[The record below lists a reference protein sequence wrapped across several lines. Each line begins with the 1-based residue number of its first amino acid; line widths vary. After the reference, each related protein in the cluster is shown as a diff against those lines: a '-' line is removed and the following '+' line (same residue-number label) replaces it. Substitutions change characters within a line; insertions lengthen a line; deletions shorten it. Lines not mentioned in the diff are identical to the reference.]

1 MSQEKT
7 QRAKGKKQVQSM
19 NEVKTSDVK
28 RRPRWNFEK
37 KLFAGSVLLFAMS
50 FVVLLVAIST
60 ASERTRVPFAGV
72 ESGKPISS
80 GVSTTTVT
88 NIRRTSGKKPFVAP
102 NGYEYLVL
110 TLSVRNNGEKPFD
123 VLPTTDTYIKT
134 NNGDASYVAP
144 YSLEHPFRSGQV
156 LPGESTTGELS
167 YLIPKNTAYKF
178 YVESGWSG
186 GAVSFM
192 VQSDK
197 HKQDSP

>member
-50 FVVLLVAIST
+50 FVVLLVAVST

-102 NGYEYLVL
+102 NGYEYIVL
-110 TLSVRNNGEKPFD
+110 TLSVRNNGEKPLD

-134 NNGDASYVAP
+134 NNGDVSYVAP
-144 YSLEHPFRSGQV
+144 YSLERPFRSGQV

-167 YLIPKNTAYKF
+167 YLVPKNTAYKF

>member
-1 MSQEKT
+1 MGQEKT
-7 QRAKGKKQVQSM
+7 QGVKGKKQGQSI
-19 NEVKTSDVK
+19 NGVKTSDVK

-37 KLFAGSVLLFAMS
+37 KLFSASVLLFAMS
-50 FVVLLVAIST
+50 FVALLAAVST
-60 ASERTRVPFAGV
+60 ANERTRVPFAGV
-72 ESGKPISS
+72 ETGKPISS
-80 GVSTTTVT
+80 GVSTITVT

-102 NGYEYLVL
+102 NGYEYIIL

-123 VLPTTDTYIKT
+123 LFPTSDTYVKT
-134 NNGDASYVAP
+134 NNGEVSYIAP
-144 YSLEHPFRSGQV
+144 YSLEYPFRSGQV

-167 YLIPKNTAYKF
+167 YLVPKNTAYKF

>member
-7 QRAKGKKQVQSM
+7 QRAKGKKQGQSI
-19 NEVKTSDVK
+19 NEVKLSDVK

-37 KLFAGSVLLFAMS
+37 KLFAGSLILFTISLAMLLAAVS
-50 FVVLLVAIST
+50 IAG
-60 ASERTRVPFAGV
+60 ERTRVPFVGM
-72 ESGKPISS
+72 EIGKPVTS
-80 GVSTTTVT
+80 GVSSMTVT
-88 NIRRTSGKKPFVAP
+88 NVQHTSGKKPFVAP
-102 NGYEYLVL
+102 LEFEYLLL
-110 TLSVRNNGEKPFD
+110 TLTIKNNSEKPFD
-123 VLPTTDTYIKT
+123 VLPTTDTYVKT
-134 NNGDASYVAP
+134 SSGEVSYVTPFA
-144 YSLEHPFRSGQV
+144 LTRPFRSGQV

-167 YLIPKNTAYKF
+167 YLVPKNTAYKF

>member
-7 QRAKGKKQVQSM
+7 QEGKGKTQGQPM

-28 RRPRWNFEK
+28 RRPGWNFEK

-60 ASERTRVPFAGV
+60 ASERTRVPFVGV

-102 NGYEYLVL
+102 NGYEYIVL

-134 NNGDASYVAP
+134 NNGDVSYVAP
-144 YSLEHPFRSGQV
+144 YSLERPFRSGQV

-167 YLIPKNTAYKF
+167 YLVPKNTAYKF

-197 HKQDSP
+197 HKQD